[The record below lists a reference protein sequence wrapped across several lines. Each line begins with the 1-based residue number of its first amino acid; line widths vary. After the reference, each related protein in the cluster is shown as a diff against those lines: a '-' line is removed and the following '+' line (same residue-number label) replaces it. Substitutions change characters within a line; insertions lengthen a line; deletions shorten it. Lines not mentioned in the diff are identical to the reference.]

1 MYRVQVMNKIAPAGL
16 RRLDPGRYQVSKEE
30 TRYEGLILRSADL
43 HGFDFPDELLAIARA
58 GSGTNNIPIDQC
70 NAPWHCGVQHPWR
83 QRQRR
88 QGTAHR

>member
-43 HGFDFPDELLAIARA
+43 HGFDFPEELLAIARA
-58 GSGTNNIPIDQC
+58 GSGTHNTQC
-70 NAPWHCGVQHPWR
+70 RTPDER
-83 QRQRR
+83 QSLEGPCHLPTR
-88 QGTAHR
+88 T